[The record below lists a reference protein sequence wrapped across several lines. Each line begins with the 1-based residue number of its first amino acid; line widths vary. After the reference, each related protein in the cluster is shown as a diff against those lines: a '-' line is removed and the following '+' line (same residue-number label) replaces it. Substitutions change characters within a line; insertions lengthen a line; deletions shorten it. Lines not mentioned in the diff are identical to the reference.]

1 MKYHRPVTLLF
12 IMLLSSSVL
21 SQPPLRNGES
31 LYVDSTPA
39 RYWSASHS
47 GGPGKDGIPSID
59 KPGFLSAE
67 EADPTL
73 AEGDIVMGVFHKGQA
88 RAYPQ
93 KILVWHEIV
102 NDTLGGDNISVT
114 YCPLTGT
121 GMGFFRG
128 NTEFG
133 VSGRL
138 VNSNM
143 LMYDRATDT
152 YWPQILATGIRGPL
166 AGETLQELGV
176 VWTTWGKWK
185 SRYPDSQVLSSR
197 TGHARNYRQDPYGAY
212 NPKSGYY
219 AEKSPPIMPVMNES
233 SMNEASGKF
242 PPKKEFFGIRTAG
255 EALAVDME
263 ILAQQGVMH
272 YRSHGEVFLIVY
284 DQGLDTAWA
293 FRGPPGQGVEDLSV
307 GDIDFSTK
315 GPTAPVLDSLEPV
328 IGFKVFWFA
337 WQAFY
342 PKSVIL
348 DGNHP

>member
-1 MKYHRPVTLLF
+1 MKYLHPVILLL
-12 IMLLSSSVL
+12 MVVLSSSAL
-21 SQPPLRNGES
+21 SQPPLRDSGS

-39 RYWSASHS
+39 RYWRASHS
-47 GGPGKDGIPSID
+47 GGPGKDGIPSVD
-59 KPGFLSAE
+59 KPRFLTAE
-67 EADPTL
+67 EGDRSL
-73 AEGDIVMGVFHKGQA
+73 EEGDIVMGVFRNGEA

-102 NDTLGGDNISVT
+102 NDTVGGDNISVT

-121 GMGFFRG
+121 GMGFLRG
-128 NTEFG
+128 DTEFG

-166 AGETLQELGV
+166 AGETLQEVGV
-176 VWTTWGKWK
+176 VWTTWEKWK
-185 SRYPDSQVLSSR
+185 SRYPNSEVLSPR

-212 NPKSGYY
+212 NPKNGYY
-219 AEKSPPIMPVMNES
+219 AAKSPPIMPVMNK
-233 SMNEASGKF
+233 ASRKF
-242 PPKKEFFGIRTAG
+242 PPKKEFFGIRTDT

-263 ILAQQGVMH
+263 ILSQQGVMH
-272 YRSHGEVFLIVY
+272 YRSQGDVFLIVY
-284 DQGLDTAWA
+284 DKGLDTAWA
-293 FRGPPGQGVEDLSV
+293 FKGPPEQVVEDISI
-307 GDIDFSTK
+307 GDIDFSTE
-315 GPTAPVLDSLEPV
+315 GPKASGLDSLEPV

-337 WQAFY
+337 WHAFY

-348 DGNHP
+348 DGNNI